1 MAKSYSILILI
12 LAITHIGM
20 ALPLSDIDNEI
31 SDNDLE
37 EAYIQYSDEYDN
49 VNPQETLYSTD
60 IYEDAA
66 VQEEPYLNFEE
77 ANFDEDQAIAEYADE
92 TGNDA
97 YIMSKKLDLK
107 EIKKKEQ
114 ELNKMMRKTKRMDK
128 DAALLLKRA
137 HYVKGKK
144 SPNANIEADKR
155 AAAKARRH
163 KKDIKKAAKKV
174 LRKIEELYKKRN
186 KMIKPQY

>member
-186 KMIKPQY
+186 KMIKP